1 VAARLPQHRTQSL
14 SLHRQPALLRE
25 HTRNKHVP
33 YLHSTAYM
41 ASLAAACIAAT
52 LPPGTLSP
60 FASAHTLQSA
70 AASLCREMATRAK
83 RPRRMT
89 QSAQMSQLPQ
99 QQMRRPHRNSSPT
112 AAKPLSPESAL
123 LAPLPLFLMVRE
135 PTSVPC
141 IRDSGIARGGQG
153 RCKGSCCL
161 RLSRPLER
169 KS

>member
-1 VAARLPQHRTQSL
+1 MNTIVESCSTMSACDKLTMDTMINVSAYSKYISKRDTDVK
-14 SLHRQPALLRE
+14 
-25 HTRNKHVP
+25 TRSDETKNERRFYKKRIVELTKQLIKNMDHVKD
-33 YLHSTAYM
+33 SSVVNACSAYFN
-41 ASLAAACIAAT
+41 ACI
-52 LPPGTLSP
+52 
-60 FASAHTLQSA
+60 
-70 AASLCREMATRAK
+70 
-83 RPRRMT
+83 
-89 QSAQMSQLPQ
+89 
-99 QQMRRPHRNSSPT
+99 
-112 AAKPLSPESAL
+112 L